1 MGLDDRPRGILS
13 PPDRRYLK
21 DPEGYVEEYSKQA
34 GSQRRRAI
42 IERVHESLHDYPLL
56 VSALDEESRA
66 EAFEDGDLEDK
77 EHTINILSSPIAFLY
92 LGTLDLV
99 DPRELG
105 HQAFEDFVGDGIK
118 QAYYQR
124 GYSVKNVEVDIEV
137 ERGPALEELR
147 EEEDLTY
154 GAIRQLMESGEL
166 TLEETAERLTELFR
180 ESAEDG
186 EEIDEVEVTDYGL
199 KFPDQVV
206 GGDEPDTKE

>member
-13 PPDRRYLK
+13 PPDRRYLR

-77 EHTINILSSPIAFLY
+77 EHTINELSSAFAFLY
-92 LGTLDLV
+92 LGLMDTV

-105 HQAFEDFVGDGIK
+105 HQAFEDILGTGVK
-118 QAYYQR
+118 EAYLQL
-124 GYSVKNVEVDIEV
+124 GHSVKNVEVDVTV
-137 ERGPALEELR
+137 ERGESLDELKGREELGFF
-147 EEEDLTY
+147 EVM
-154 GAIRQLMESGEL
+154 QLLESGEI
-166 TLEETAERLTELFR
+166 T
-180 ESAEDG
+180 G
-186 EEIDEVEVTDYGL
+186 EEARDRLNRML
-199 KFPDQVV
+199 KER
-206 GGDEPDTKE
+206 GDEPIDDDFQGAGAEVPLSLFDSILEGDGE